1 MATCIVSDGGENGG
15 CFAEKGAC
23 CDGSDGEREGPIRD
37 IRPTATG
44 RRIADRGMARK
55 VDRARG

>member
-1 MATCIVSDGGENGG
+1 VSDGGENGG

-23 CDGSDGEREGPIRD
+23 YDGSDGEREGPIRD